1 MGKRMM
7 AMTISVQIHH
17 KSSAIALCLWM
28 GFIGTA
34 YYSDEADKDRKG
46 IGVTY
51 AKRIELSGSMGHKKR
66 VCRHYI
72 CRPGFKD
79 RRLPTLPP
87 CGSTIGVKGLN
98 FSVRN
103 GKRWIPLAI
112 ATI

>member
-1 MGKRMM
+1 MLCVYGRGAYGKR
-7 AMTISVQIHH
+7 TIQ
-17 KSSAIALCLWM
+17 LRM
-28 GFIGTA
+28 G
-34 YYSDEADKDRKG
+34 KDRKG
-46 IGVTY
+46 SGVTY
-51 AKRIELSGSMGHKKR
+51 VNRIEISDVFGQKKR